1 MLSAAA
7 AASAGGAPSSEES
20 SSGRKPRIAKH
31 TFVACEASTP
41 RTTAIVAVLTTQA
54 APNEQG
60 ALLGGL
66 GSIQELCGALGN
78 PSYARLF
85 AYFISAAAPVK
96 LPGAHFV
103 FASALMIACFAVS
116 RRTFRA
122 HEGEI
127 VLPKFD

>member
-1 MLSAAA
+1 MADADDDFLAAA
-7 AASAGGAPSSEES
+7 AAMVPATAVHAEAYPSKTIRVVLPGPPGGLLD
-20 SSGRKPRIAKH
+20 
-31 TFVACEASTP
+31 VAAE
-41 RTTAIVAVLTTQA
+41 
-54 APNEQG
+54 
-60 ALLGGL
+60 LLGGL
-66 GSIQELCGALGN
+66 GSIQELCGAIGN
-78 PSYARLF
+78 PAYARLF
-85 AYFISAAAPVK
+85 AYFISDAAPVK